1 MKKLLTILLPILAV
15 VGFSSIFIVDET
27 QQVVILQLGK
37 PVKTVTEPGLNVKL
51 PFPFQE
57 KITFDDRLLEYDS
70 PPEEILSKDKKSLIV
85 DNYVRWKIVYP
96 LQFLKT
102 VQAIPTAKSRMDDIV
117 YSELRRELGTHDMV
131 EIITENREEIMDI
144 VTRQSN
150 SATLAYGI
158 SVVDVRIRRVDL
170 PAENEE
176 SIYARMEAERK
187 RQANKFRSEGEEE
200 AQKIRAATDRDKT
213 IILADAY
220 KEAEKIRGEGDAK
233 AVQIYARSYSADPKF
248 YEFVRTLDTYKKV
261 VDDKTTLV
269 LPSGS
274 KLFKLLMDG
283 KKF

>member
-1 MKKLLTILLPILAV
+1 MKKALSLLLPVIAL

-27 QQVVILQLGK
+27 EQVVILQLGK
-37 PVKTVTEPGLNVKL
+37 PVKTVTKPGLNFKL
-51 PFPFQE
+51 PFPIQE

-85 DNYVRWKIVYP
+85 DNYVRWKIVDP

-131 EIITENREEIMDI
+131 EIITENREEIMDVI
-144 VTRQSN
+144 TKESN
-150 SATLAYGI
+150 SATLDYGI

-170 PAENEE
+170 PAENEA

-200 AQKIRAATDRDKT
+200 ARKIRAATDRDKT

-220 KEAEKIRGEGDAK
+220 KEAERIRGEGDAK
-233 AVQIYARSYSADPKF
+233 AVQVYARSYSSDPKF

-269 LPSGS
+269 LPSDS
-274 KLFKLLMDG
+274 KLFKLLLDG
-283 KKF
+283 K

>member
-1 MKKLLTILLPILAV
+1 MKKALSLLLPVIAL

-27 QQVVILQLGK
+27 EQVVILQLGK
-37 PVKTVTEPGLNVKL
+37 PVKTVTKPGLNFKL
-51 PFPFQE
+51 PFPIQE

-85 DNYVRWKIVYP
+85 DNYVRWKIVDP

-131 EIITENREEIMDI
+131 EIITENHEEIMDVI
-144 VTRQSN
+144 TRESN
-150 SATLAYGI
+150 SATLDYGI

-170 PAENEE
+170 PAENEA

-220 KEAEKIRGEGDAK
+220 KEAERIRGEGDAK
-233 AVQIYARSYSADPKF
+233 AVQVYARSYSSDPKF

-269 LPSGS
+269 LPSDS
-274 KLFKLLMDG
+274 KLFKLLIDG
-283 KKF
+283 K

>member
-1 MKKLLTILLPILAV
+1 MKKILSVLLPVLAL

-27 QQVVILQLGK
+27 EQVVILQLGK
-37 PVKTVTEPGLNVKL
+37 PVKTLTKPGLNFKL
-51 PFPFQE
+51 PFPLQE

-85 DNYVRWKIVYP
+85 DNYVRWKIVDP

-102 VQAIPTAKSRMDDIV
+102 VQAVPTAKSRMDDIV

-131 EIITENREEIMDI
+131 EIITENREQIMDI
-144 VTRQSN
+144 ITKQSN
-150 SATLAYGI
+150 LATLAYGI

-233 AVQIYARSYSADPKF
+233 AVQVYAKSYSADPKF
-248 YEFVRTLDTYKKV
+248 YEFVRTLDAYKKV

-269 LPSGS
+269 LPSDS

-283 KKF
+283 N